1 MFVPLEVHLPR
12 HVRNVKYKE
21 CIFVDKL
28 IILTFSVAFWG
39 SPGPVTCKRLSIPRR
54 DLIWCWCVVALLSA
68 VVTIYITGV
77 PLSRSSL
84 SLSHK
89 PQHHDNPE
97 PYIVD
102 PPHIGKLRNVLLT
115 IIRIHDEVTSHYRQQ
130 GGHERDPS
138 SQPRPGEDAES
149 PQAQGGLQTSPPQQ
163 RRLPR
168 PHPAPAHALL
178 LSPQQLRAPTGTGNK

>member
-1 MFVPLEVHLPR
+1 M
-12 HVRNVKYKE
+12 
-21 CIFVDKL
+21 
-28 IILTFSVAFWG
+28 
-39 SPGPVTCKRLSIPRR
+39 
-54 DLIWCWCVVALLSA
+54 WCWCVVAVLSA

-77 PLSRSSL
+77 PPSRSSL

-97 PYIVD
+97 PYIVH
-102 PPHIGKLRNVLLT
+102 PPHIGKLRNVAFT
-115 IIRIHDEVTSHYRQQ
+115 IDPHHDKVTSHYRQQ
-130 GGHERDPS
+130 GGHEGDPS

-168 PHPAPAHALL
+168 PPPATAHTFLL
-178 LSPQQLRAPTGTGNK
+178 GPQQLRAPTGNTLIIMHN